1 MAVKNALDCEFAV
14 VASSDDYF
22 YGNYPNGDKP
32 TGVPGQ
38 AILNWTNPGG
48 SPDGSAVYHGTAP
61 GVYSSRTV
69 VAAGLST
76 LTITGLPAGLRYFA
90 VNSIWGLDSNG
101 QALDE
106 SVASNEVSLVI
117 T

>member
-1 MAVKNALDCEFAV
+1 MAVKNA
-14 VASSDDYF
+14 VAKNWVLTEYAGRYYSTNEAPS
-22 YGNYPNGDKP
+22 
-32 TGVPGQ
+32 TPGQ

-48 SPDGSAVYHGTAP
+48 SPDGSAVYHGTSP

-76 LTITGLPAGLRYFA
+76 LTINGLPAGLRYFA

-106 SVASNEVSLVI
+106 SVASNEVSKVI

>member
-1 MAVKNALDCEFAV
+1 MAVKTITPKDWPII
-14 VASSDDYF
+14 ASADGRFWSE
-22 YGNYPNGDKP
+22 YPNGDKP

>member
-1 MAVKNALDCEFAV
+1 MGAIHYTLRNTGAVA
-14 VASSDDYF
+14 
-22 YGNYPNGDKP
+22 
-32 TGVPGQ
+32 GQ
-38 AILNWTNPGG
+38 AVLSWTNPAG
-48 SPDGSAVYHGTAP
+48 SPDGSAVYHGTSP

-69 VAAGLST
+69 VAAGLSA

-106 SVASNEVSLVI
+106 SVASNEVSMVV